1 MGPYSG
7 VSIAT
12 NRKGIS
18 YIDGLYGSEGVIATL
33 KRLGFPQKEFGRI
46 NKIAA
51 TIVANNSRKRAPV
64 LTGGLQRSIK
74 AYASKKITQNNN
86 PPKHLYGGVV
96 VVDAKRRA
104 RRGERALI
112 NRGESAEI
120 VGYGKR
126 ISFGMYRSP
135 QKTSTGEPFR
145 QQGNP
150 YLRTARDKSRPA
162 IVAMWNREITK
173 WLQGQ
178 KIGEDRWIVTR
189 YVKVFGSNWKGY

>member
-1 MGPYSG
+1 MVSYSG
-7 VSIAT
+7 VQLAT
-12 NRKGIS
+12 NRKGGL

-33 KRLGFPQKEFGRI
+33 RRLGFEQKQFARI
-46 NKIAA
+46 NKISA
-51 TIVANNSRKRAPV
+51 TIVANNSRKMAPV
-64 LTGGLQRSIK
+64 LTGSLQRSIK
-74 AYASKKITQNNN
+74 GYASKKISQNNQ
-86 PPKHLYGGVV
+86 PAKYVFGGVV

-112 NRGESAEI
+112 SRGESAEI

-135 QKTSTGEPFR
+135 QRTATGEPFR

-162 IVAMWNREITK
+162 IVKMWNREVSR
-173 WLQGQ
+173 WLQSQ
-178 KIGEDRWIVTR
+178 NIGEDRWIVTR
-189 YVKVFGSNWKGY
+189 YVKSFGNDWKGY